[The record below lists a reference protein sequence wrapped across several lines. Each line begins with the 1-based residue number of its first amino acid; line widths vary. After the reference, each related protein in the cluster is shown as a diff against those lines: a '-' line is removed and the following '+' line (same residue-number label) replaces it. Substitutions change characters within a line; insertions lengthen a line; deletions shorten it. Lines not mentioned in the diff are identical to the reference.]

1 MFGRRFESA
10 HLHFMEANKWYAV
23 RVSYGRVLKFCASL
37 KEDGVEHFIPMC
49 TKKIER
55 NGKRVSV
62 TVPAV
67 SNLCFIRTTKD
78 SLRSIFEAMGD
89 ARYASFFWDKST
101 REPIV
106 VSDKAMADFMQI
118 SRVMADETLYLK
130 DITAKLQAGQKV
142 RVLNGPFQ
150 GVEGIVIRVKRSRR
164 VVVDFPGLLAIA
176 TTFIDPRDL
185 ELI

>member
-1 MFGRRFESA
+1 
-10 HLHFMEANKWYAV
+10 MENVKWYAV

-49 TKKIER
+49 TRKIER
-55 NGKRVSV
+55 NGKRITVK
-62 TVPAV
+62 VPAV
-67 SNLCFIRTTKD
+67 SNLCFVHTTKD
-78 SLRSIFEAMGD
+78 ALRSIFEDMGEV
-89 ARYASFFWDKST
+89 RFASFFWDKAT

-118 SRVMADETLYLK
+118 SRVMADEALYLQ
-130 DITAKLQAGQKV
+130 DISAKLQAGQKV
-142 RVLNGPFQ
+142 RVLEGPFK
-150 GVEGIVIRVKRSRR
+150 GVEGTVIRVKRSRR

>member
-1 MFGRRFESA
+1 
-10 HLHFMEANKWYAV
+10 MEIRWYAV
-23 RVSYGRVLKFCASL
+23 RVSYGRVLKFCAGL
-37 KEDGVEHFIPMC
+37 KEDGMEYFVPMC
-49 TKKIER
+49 TRKVER
-55 NGKRVSV
+55 NGKRITVS
-62 TVPAV
+62 VPAV
-67 SNLCFIRTTKD
+67 SNLCFVHTTKD
-78 SLRSIFEAMGD
+78 ALHQIFERMGE
-89 ARYASFFWDKST
+89 ARYVSFFWDKAT

-130 DITAKLQAGQKV
+130 DVAAKLQAGQKV
-142 RVLNGPFQ
+142 RVLEGPFK
-150 GVEGIVIRVKRSRR
+150 GVEGTVIRVKRSRR

>member
-1 MFGRRFESA
+1 
-10 HLHFMEANKWYAV
+10 MENVKWYAV

-49 TKKIER
+49 TRKIER
-55 NGKRVSV
+55 NGKRMTVK
-62 TVPAV
+62 VPAV
-67 SNLCFIRTTKD
+67 SNLCFVHTTKD
-78 SLRSIFEAMGD
+78 ALRQIFEAMGE
-89 ARYASFFWDKST
+89 ARFATFFWDKAT

-118 SRVMADETLYLK
+118 SRVMADEVLYLQ
-130 DITAKLQAGQKV
+130 DISAKLKAGQKV

-150 GVEGIVIRVKRSRR
+150 GVEGTVIRVKRSRR

>member
-1 MFGRRFESA
+1 M
-10 HLHFMEANKWYAV
+10 
-23 RVSYGRVLKFCASL
+23 
-37 KEDGVEHFIPMC
+37 EHFVPMC
-49 TKKIER
+49 TKKVEK
-55 NGKRVSV
+55 NGKRITV

-67 SNLCFIRTTKD
+67 SNLCFVHTTKD
-78 SLRSIFEAMGD
+78 ALNQIFEKMGE
-89 ARYASFFWDKST
+89 ARYVSFFWDKAT

-130 DITAKLQAGQKV
+130 DVTAKLQAGQKV
-142 RVLNGPFQ
+142 RVLEGPFK
-150 GVEGIVIRVKRSRR
+150 GVEGTVIRVKRSRR

>member
-1 MFGRRFESA
+1 
-10 HLHFMEANKWYAV
+10 METKRWYAV
-23 RVSYGRVLKFCASL
+23 RVSYGRVLKFCAGL

-49 TKKIER
+49 TKKIEK
-55 NGKRVSV
+55 NGKRITV

-67 SNLCFIRTTKD
+67 SNLCFVHTTKD
-78 SLRSIFEAMGD
+78 VLYSVFQSMGD
-89 ARYASFFWDKST
+89 ARYASFFWDKAT

-106 VSDKAMADFMQI
+106 VSDKAMDDFMQI
-118 SRVMADETLYLK
+118 SRVMADEALYLK
-130 DITAKLQAGQKV
+130 DVTAKLQAGQKV
-142 RVLNGPFQ
+142 RVLDGPFK
-150 GVEGIVIRVKRSRR
+150 GVEGVVIRVKRSRR

>member
-1 MFGRRFESA
+1 M
-10 HLHFMEANKWYAV
+10 KIQWYAV
-23 RVSYGRVLKFCASL
+23 RVSYGRVLKFCAGL
-37 KEDGVEHFIPMC
+37 AEDGVEHFVPMC
-49 TKKIER
+49 TRKVER
-55 NGKRVSV
+55 NGKKMTV

-67 SNLCFIRTTKD
+67 SNLCFVRT
-78 SLRSIFEAMGD
+78 SRSALQEIFESMGD

-118 SRVMADETLYLK
+118 CRVMSDEVLYLK
-130 DITAKLQAGQKV
+130 DVTAKLQTGQKV
-142 RVLNGPFQ
+142 RVLNGPFK
-150 GVEGIVIRVKRSRR
+150 GVEGTVLRIRRSRR

-176 TTFIDPRDL
+176 TTYIDPRDL

>member
-1 MFGRRFESA
+1 
-10 HLHFMEANKWYAV
+10 MEIRWYAV
-23 RVSYGRVLKFCASL
+23 RVSYGRVLKFCAGL
-37 KEDGVEHFIPMC
+37 KEDGMEHFVPMC
-49 TKKIER
+49 TKKVEK
-55 NGKRVSV
+55 NGKRITV

-67 SNLCFIRTTKD
+67 SNLCFVHTTKD
-78 SLRSIFEAMGD
+78 ALHQIFERMGE
-89 ARYASFFWDKST
+89 ARYVSFFWDKAT
-101 REPIV
+101 REPVV

-130 DITAKLQAGQKV
+130 DVTAKLQTGQKV
-142 RVLNGPFQ
+142 RVLEGPFK
-150 GVEGIVIRVKRSRR
+150 GVEGTVIRVKRSRR